1 MLIEL
6 IWLAP
11 GRLNLCSIEADLQIR
26 IRAFQTMDL
35 NYKRIVVKLGTSTLT
50 GGTPYLSPP
59 RMVDLVRQMAHLHS
73 QGCELVLVTSGAI
86 AVGRQQL
93 EFPRLPKDIPAKQML
108 AAVGQPRLMALYEQ
122 LFGLYGVKVAQVML
136 TRNDLSLRTSYL
148 NSRNTLEALITR
160 RVVPIINEN
169 DTVATEEIRVG
180 DNDNLSAMV
189 VTLLE
194 ANLLVLLTDQ
204 EGLFTA
210 DPREDPGAVLITEI
224 PGDHIPEDIWR
235 SAGKPANGLGTG
247 GMVTKLQAAELARR
261 AGAEVIIAQGSETD
275 ILVRI
280 TAGDQVGTRLQP
292 AGTALESRKRFI
304 LAGRQVIGALHID
317 QGAFEAIKKG
327 GSLLPVGVIQVNG
340 DFQRGDT
347 VGVIEPG
354 GMEIAKGLSNYA
366 SGDLMK
372 ISGKRSDQ
380 IENTLG
386 FVYGEEVIHR
396 NNMVLL

>member
-1 MLIEL
+1 
-6 IWLAP
+6 
-11 GRLNLCSIEADLQIR
+11 
-26 IRAFQTMDL
+26 MDS

-50 GGTPYLSPP
+50 GGTPYLSLP
-59 RMVDLVRQMAHLHS
+59 RMVDLVRQMAHLHN

-122 LFGLYGVKVAQVML
+122 LFGFYGVKVAQVML
-136 TRNDLSLRTSYL
+136 TRNDLSLRPSYL
-148 NSRNTLEALITR
+148 NSRNTLEALIAR
-160 RVVPIINEN
+160 RVVPIVNEN

-189 VTLLE
+189 VSLLE
-194 ANLLVLLTDQ
+194 ASLLVLLTDQ

-210 DPREDPGAVLITEI
+210 DPRKDPGAELITEI
-224 PGDHIPEDIWR
+224 AADQIPEEVWR
-235 SAGKPANGLGTG
+235 SAGKPANEQGTG
-247 GMVTKLQAAELARR
+247 GMVTKLEAAELARR
-261 AGAEVIIAQGSETD
+261 AGADVIIAHGSD
-275 ILVRI
+275 ADVLLRI
-280 TAGDQVGTRLQP
+280 AAGDQVGTRFRP

-317 QGAFEAIKKG
+317 LGAFEAIKKG
-327 GSLLPVGVIQVNG
+327 GSLLPVGVIQVDG

-354 GMEIAKGLSNYA
+354 GKEIAKGLSNYA
-366 SGDLMK
+366 SGDLIK

-386 FVYGEEVIHR
+386 YVYGEEVIHR